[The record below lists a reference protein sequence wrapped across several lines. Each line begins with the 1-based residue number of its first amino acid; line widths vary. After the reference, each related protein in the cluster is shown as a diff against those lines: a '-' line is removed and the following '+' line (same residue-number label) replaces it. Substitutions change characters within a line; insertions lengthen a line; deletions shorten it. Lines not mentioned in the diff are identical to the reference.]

1 MTAPLSVV
9 IPTLNAEAA
18 LRGSLPGVFEGVAAG
33 LVRDLV
39 ISDGGSGDET
49 VALAEAVGAHVVR
62 GDAGRGGQLR
72 RGCAAARGA
81 WLLVLHADT
90 HLPAGWVDVVEAAM
104 VEPDCAGAFRLS
116 FRARGVAPRIVA
128 GWANLRSRALRLPYG
143 DQGLL
148 LSRALYER
156 SGGYLDIPLM
166 EDVALARAL
175 GRRVRLLP
183 ATVSTSA
190 DRYAAQGWV
199 GQGARNLWRLA
210 RYMTGVPPER
220 LARGY
225 SAAEASSRSL
235 N

>member
-18 LRGSLPGVFEGVAAG
+18 LRESLPGVFEGVAAG
-33 LVRDLV
+33 LVCDLV
-39 ISDGGSGDET
+39 ITDGGSEDET
-49 VALAEAVGAHVVR
+49 VALAEAVGAHVVT
-62 GDAGRGGQLR
+62 GAAGRGGQLR

-90 HLPAGWVDVVEAAM
+90 HLPSGWVDVVEAALAD
-104 VEPDCAGAFRLS
+104 PDRAGAFRLS
-116 FRARGVAPRIVA
+116 FRARGLAPRIVA
-128 GWANLRSRALRLPYG
+128 GWANLRSRVFRLPYG

-148 LSRALYER
+148 LSREVYDR
-156 SGGYLDIPLM
+156 SGGYPDIPLM

-190 DRYAAQGWV
+190 DRYVAQGWATR
-199 GQGARNLWRLA
+199 GAGNLWRLV
-210 RYMTGVPPER
+210 RYLAGVSPER
-220 LARGY
+220 LSRGY
-225 SAAEASSRSL
+225 SAADSSRSL